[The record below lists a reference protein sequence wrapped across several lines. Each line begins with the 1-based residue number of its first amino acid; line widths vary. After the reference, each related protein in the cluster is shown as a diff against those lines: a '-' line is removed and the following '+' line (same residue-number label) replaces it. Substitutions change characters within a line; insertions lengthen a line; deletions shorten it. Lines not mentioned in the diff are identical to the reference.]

1 MHNRKSIVI
10 FAALAAITAIA
21 AAACGSRADS
31 AVNNANSEP
40 AVVDITAAQAVVRE
54 IPSYFEATGNLASDT
69 QTDVAPAIAGKIAEV
84 NFDIGTFVKTGD
96 VLVRL
101 DSRDARI
108 RLEQARAQLD
118 QQRNAVIQADANVD
132 QAIANLRQVQ
142 ARLGIGDGESFKIEN
157 FSQVKSVSAQ
167 LVLAEKE
174 LSRTEKLLET
184 GDASKS
190 TYDQRRA
197 QRDQLLGQLDEA
209 RANAAIA
216 IRAVTTAQAA
226 VASAKAAAASARSGV
241 GTAEAAVA
249 QAEKGLSDTD
259 VRSPIDGFVAER
271 TADVGEYISPN
282 TPNSKIATI
291 VKTSTLRVKI
301 DIAEQSVGEISR
313 GQFITLQVSAYP
325 DRGFPGRIVRISPS
339 INTTARTLMA
349 EAEVENPDGLLK
361 PGQFATVRITQLQPV
376 TAVMIPAEAVRSEG
390 EVNRVFVVKDGAVR
404 EQIVQLGL
412 LEDGLIQIKQ
422 GLAEGD
428 TVATSNLN
436 LLSDGVFVRR

>member
-1 MHNRKSIVI
+1 MQNRKFFII
-10 FAALAAITAIA
+10 FAAIAGCLALIA
-21 AAACGSRADS
+21 AGCGSRADS
-31 AVNNANSEP
+31 AVNGANSEP
-40 AVVDITAAQAVVRE
+40 EVVNITATQAIVRE
-54 IPSYFEATGNLASDT
+54 IPSYFEATGNLASDE
-69 QTDVAPAIAGKIAEV
+69 QTDVAPAIAGKIEEV
-84 NFDIGTFVKTGD
+84 NFDIGSFVKAGD

-101 DSRDARI
+101 DARDARL
-108 RLEQARAQLD
+108 RVEQTRAQLD
-118 QQRNAVIQADANVD
+118 QQRNAVVQADANVD

-142 ARLGIGDGESFKIEN
+142 ARLGIGDGETFQIEN

-174 LSRTEKLLET
+174 LARTEKLLET

-190 TYDQRRA
+190 AYDQRRA

-226 VASAKAAAASARSGV
+226 VASARAAAASARSGV
-241 GTAEAAVA
+241 GTAEAALG
-249 QAEKGLSDTD
+249 QAEKALSDTD
-259 VRSPIDGFVAER
+259 VRSPINGYISER

-291 VKTSTLRVKI
+291 VKTSTLRLKI
-301 DIAEQSVGEISR
+301 DIPEQSLTSVSR
-313 GQFITLQVSAYP
+313 GQRITLQVSAYP
-325 DRGFPGRIVRISPS
+325 ERGFAGTIVRISPHIS
-339 INTTARTLMA
+339 ETARTLKA
-349 EAEVENPDGLLK
+349 EAEVENPEGLLK
-361 PGQFATVRITQLQPV
+361 PGQFATVRITQARPELAVLIPV
-376 TAVMIPAEAVRSEG
+376 EAVRSEG
-390 EVNRVFVVKDGAVR
+390 EVNRVFVVKDGVVR

-412 LEDGLIQIKQ
+412 LENGMIQIKR

-436 LLSDGVFVRR
+436 LLSDGVFVRI